1 MLMPIQIPRFLDIE
15 ASSLSDS
22 SYPIEIAWSDEK
34 GDIESHLINPYA
46 IEEWTDWDFY
56 AEHKIHGLS
65 RFMCRELGIHPEKM
79 CDLMSQSI
87 KAREPIY
94 ADGGEFDAN
103 WIDVLYGAGS
113 TLGYAQFIVIH
124 SDTVMLPLLM
134 QVEPDEDKRLKL
146 YERLKMKA
154 RKIVKA
160 QHRAKVDVQYLIEL
174 WKLCFY
180 LSRSGV

>member
-1 MLMPIQIPRFLDIE
+1 MQIQMPRFLDIE
-15 ASSLSDS
+15 ASSLSDA
-22 SYPIEIAWSDEK
+22 SYPIEIAWSDDK
-34 GDIESHLINPYA
+34 GNIESHLINPYS

-65 RFMCRELGIHPEKM
+65 RLLCREIGVHPEKM

-113 TLGYAQFIVIH
+113 TLGYAQFIVTH
-124 SDTVMLPLLM
+124 SDTVMLPLLE
-134 QVEPDEDKRLKL
+134 QVETDEDKRLKL
-146 YERLKMKA
+146 YEVLKIKA
-154 RKIVKA
+154 KKIVKA

-174 WKLCFY
+174 WKLCFH
-180 LSRSGV
+180 LSRAGV

>member
-1 MLMPIQIPRFLDIE
+1 MPRFLDIE
-15 ASSLSDS
+15 ASSLSNT

-46 IEEWTDWDFY
+46 IEEWTDWNFY

-79 CDLMSQSI
+79 CDLMSRSI
-87 KAREPIY
+87 KAGEPVY
-94 ADGGEFDAN
+94 ADGGEFDEN

-113 TLGYAQFIVIH
+113 TLGYAQFIMIH
-124 SDTVMLPLLM
+124 SDTVMLPLLE

-146 YERLKMKA
+146 YEALKIKA
-154 RKIVKA
+154 RKVVKG

-174 WKLCFY
+174 WKLCFN

>member
-1 MLMPIQIPRFLDIE
+1 MQIQMPRFLDIE
-15 ASSLSDS
+15 ASSLSNA

-34 GDIESHLINPYA
+34 GNIESYLISPNL

-56 AEHKIHGLS
+56 AEHKIHGIS
-65 RFMCRELGIHPEKM
+65 RAMCSEKGIHPEKM
-79 CDLMSQSI
+79 CALMSQSI
-87 KAREPIY
+87 KAGESIY
-94 ADGGEFDAN
+94 ADGGQFDEN

-124 SDTVMLPLLM
+124 SDTVMLPLLE
-134 QVEPDEDKRLKL
+134 QVEFDEATRLKL

-160 QHRAKVDVQYLIEL
+160 EHRAKVDVQYLIEL
-174 WKLCFY
+174 WKLCFN

>member
-1 MLMPIQIPRFLDIE
+1 MQIQMPRFLDIE
-15 ASSLSDS
+15 ASSLSDA
-22 SYPIEIAWSDEK
+22 SYPIEIAWSDDK
-34 GDIESHLINPYA
+34 GNIESHLINPYA

-87 KAREPIY
+87 KAGELIY

-103 WIDVLYGAGS
+103 WIDVLYGAAS
-113 TLGYAQFIVIH
+113 KLGYTQFIVTH
-124 SDTVMLPLLM
+124 SNTVMLPLLE
-134 QVEPDEDKRLKL
+134 QVEFDEATRLKL
-146 YERLKMKA
+146 YEALKIKA
-154 RKIVKA
+154 RKVVKG

-174 WKLCFY
+174 WKLCFN